1 MGKTRNIKYQFKYCI
16 DTHFREGMDK
26 HSMKRNGK
34 DNSKIYSYADRK
46 NLIDLDSNRIY
57 PRETDKQQDR
67 QSRSRTHS
75 TASHN

>member
-34 DNSKIYSYADRK
+34 D
-46 NLIDLDSNRIY
+46 
-57 PRETDKQQDR
+57 PTF
-67 QSRSRTHS
+67 
-75 TASHN
+75 